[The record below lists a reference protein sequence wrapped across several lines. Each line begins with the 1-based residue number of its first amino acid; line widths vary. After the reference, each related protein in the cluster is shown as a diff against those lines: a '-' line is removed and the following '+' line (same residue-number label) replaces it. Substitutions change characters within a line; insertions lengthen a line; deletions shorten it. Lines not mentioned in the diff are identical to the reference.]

1 MSWAYYLWIIPVLLL
16 LVLAHEFG
24 HYITARIFG
33 VRVKEFAFGFPP
45 RLASVHVG
53 ETDYA
58 FNAIPLGGYVRME
71 GEDGEISSP
80 RSFAAKARWKR
91 AIILSAGATMNVL
104 IVPILLTAVAIV
116 GEPTMDGIV
125 IQQVQAGSPAEAAGL
140 QPQELVLSANGARLT
155 SEAQFE
161 QIIDSSLGKSLSLTV
176 SPTGNV
182 QQTEQVVVTPRT
194 QVQAGEGHVGIAFVP
209 RVIPVRSPV
218 WRAPVVGVQ
227 QSFSLIG
234 AFFDGIGQMFGSAGV
249 QLSGPVGITK
259 LTGEAAHAGPGPLI
273 ELTALLSI
281 NLAIINMLPFPAL
294 DGGRLAVVALE
305 RVRGQRL
312 DPRLE
317 GTIHF
322 VGFMLLI
329 TLMLVISFHEV
340 ASPPQ

>member
-1 MSWAYYLWIIPVLLL
+1 MFWAYYLWIIPVLLL

-45 RLASVHVG
+45 RLAAIHIG
-53 ETDYA
+53 DTDYA
-58 FNAIPLGGYVRME
+58 INAIPLGGYVRME
-71 GEDGEISSP
+71 GEDGEIHSP
-80 RSFAAKARWKR
+80 NSFAAKARWQR
-91 AIILSAGATMNVL
+91 AIILCAGAAMNVI
-104 IVPILLTAVAIV
+104 IVPLLLTVVALV

-125 IQQVQAGSPAEAAGL
+125 IQQVQSGSPAQAAGL
-140 QPQELVLSANGARLT
+140 QVNEVVLRANGVPLS
-155 SEAQFE
+155 SETQFE
-161 QIIDSSLGKSLSLTV
+161 QLITASLGKSLTLTV
-176 SPTGNV
+176 SSITDVRHTHPI
-182 QQTEQVVVTPRT
+182 VVTPRV
-194 QVQAGEGHVGIAFVP
+194 QVQAGQGHVGIAYMP
-209 RVIPVRSPV
+209 RVIPIRSPI

-227 QSFSLIG
+227 QTASFIG
-234 AFFDGIGQMFGSAGV
+234 AFFDGIRQMFGTAGV

-305 RVRGQRL
+305 RVRGRRL

-340 ASPPQ
+340 AAPQ

>member
-1 MSWAYYLWIIPVLLL
+1 MFWAYYLWIIPVLLL

-24 HYITARIFG
+24 HYITARLFG

-45 RLASVHVG
+45 RLAALHIG
-53 ETDYA
+53 DTDYA

-71 GEDGEISSP
+71 GEDGEIHSP
-80 RSFAAKARWKR
+80 NSFAAKARWKR
-91 AIILSAGATMNVL
+91 AIILCAGAAMNVI
-104 IVPILLTAVAIV
+104 IVPLLLTVVALV

-125 IQQVQAGSPAEAAGL
+125 IQQVQSGSPAAAAGI
-140 QPQELVLSANGARLT
+140 QVNEVVLRANGVPLSSQT
-155 SEAQFE
+155 QFE
-161 QIIDSSLGKSLSLTV
+161 QIINASLGKALTLTV
-176 SPTGNV
+176 SPSGNV
-182 QQTEQVVVTPRT
+182 TQTQQIVVTPRV
-194 QVQAGEGHVGIAFVP
+194 QVQTGQGHVGIAYMP
-209 RVIPVRSPV
+209 RVVPVRSSI
-218 WRAPVVGVQ
+218 WKAPIVGVQ
-227 QSFSLIG
+227 QTASFIG
-234 AFFDGIGQMFGSAGV
+234 AFFDGIRQMFGAAGV

-305 RVRGQRL
+305 RVRGRRL
-312 DPRLE
+312 DPRVE

-329 TLMLVISFHEV
+329 TLMLVISFHDV
-340 ASPPQ
+340 AGPPQ